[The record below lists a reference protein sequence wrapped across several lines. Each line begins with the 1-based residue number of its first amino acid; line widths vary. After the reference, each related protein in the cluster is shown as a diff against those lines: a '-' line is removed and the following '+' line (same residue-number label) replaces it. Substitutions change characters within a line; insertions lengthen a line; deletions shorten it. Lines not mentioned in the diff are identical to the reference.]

1 MDRVK
6 WLEERLEAREPWE
19 REFFLAFTVGV
30 MESEAEHFP
39 ERTYTVKEVAQILRI
54 AYSAGTKL

>member
-6 WLEERLEAREPWE
+6 WLEEKLEEREPWE

-30 MESEAEHFP
+30 MESEAEYFP

>member
-6 WLEERLEAREPWE
+6 WLEEKLEEREPWE
-19 REFFLAFTVGV
+19 RQFFLAFTVGV
-30 MESEAEHFP
+30 MESEAENFP

-54 AYSAGTKL
+54 VYNATKKR

>member
-6 WLEERLEAREPWE
+6 WLEEKLKEREPWE

-39 ERTYTVKEVAQILRI
+39 DRTYTVKEVAQILRI
-54 AYSAGTKL
+54 AYRAGTEL